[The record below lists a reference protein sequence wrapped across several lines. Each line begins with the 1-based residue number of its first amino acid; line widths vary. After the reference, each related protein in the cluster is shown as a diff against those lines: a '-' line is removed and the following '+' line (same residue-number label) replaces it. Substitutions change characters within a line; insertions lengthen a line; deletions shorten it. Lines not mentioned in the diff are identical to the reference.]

1 MLFATVRQRKI
12 YVKAPQTVVKDG
24 VNVDVLKLEMD
35 DEWAEMTS
43 IICVFSNGSVK
54 KEVMHTFG
62 QPITVPWECLESTGV
77 LMLGITGYVGTQKVM
92 TTMNADNGWEI
103 VQNSETTGDEQF
115 EATPTLTQQL
125 LEAATSAN
133 NAAEAANTAKQDI
146 LDAVSNGEFDGAPG
160 KDGEPGKDGADGAP
174 GKDGAPGA
182 DGADGADGYSPSAKV
197 TQTASG
203 AEITITDK
211 DGTTTATVTGV
222 SLVEPADNDIPKIFI
237 DGEIPTTKTDVLAE
251 MKYISKSKEFHAYI
265 KIKCQGTSS
274 MSYPKKNFSVKL
286 YADESRTTAL
296 PQTFRDWGNASNKFV
311 LKANYIDHSHA
322 RNIVSANLW
331 SEIVGSR
338 SDYESLP
345 EGMRTSPRNGAVD
358 GFPIKV
364 YTNGTYQGV
373 YTWNIGKDAWMSGMD
388 ESNANHVLLCGETN
402 TDGTYAENACNFR
415 APWSGVDGT
424 NWSVEVGTN
433 STAVK
438 DSLNALI
445 SCVMN
450 TTDDEF
456 RDQIGTYLDIQ
467 SAIDYYLFQYAIC
480 GLDGL
485 AKNMLLA
492 TYDLTKWYCGAY
504 DLDSTFGLWW
514 DGSSFVA
521 AQYKCP
527 EQYQE
532 QFSLLWERIET
543 VFYSELKTR
552 YAELRNGPLS
562 LPNIYTH
569 FERFMDTIG
578 LDLYAEDLTI
588 YAEIPSG
595 SSNNIKQIRDYI
607 RDRLVYVDEQ
617 IAALD
622 APAED
627 IPCTG
632 ITLDQTE
639 LTFTEAGS
647 QTLTAT
653 TTPENTTDVVVWESS
668 NTGIATVANGVV
680 TPVASGSAVITARAG
695 SYSATCNVTV
705 NMNAEEAEVDYTL
718 NPISTVDLYDNYTY
732 INGVLTAKSGEHC
745 TGKFSLQ
752 HCLYRVYATAGSYA
766 AIYVWDENDN
776 FVKEISVSSGKDLGY
791 LVPDVS
797 CKYAM
802 KIYDTSNVVDEST
815 FFFMPVDNRETAGE
829 SLTLQLSDY
838 SFTVDRTY
846 SEAEITDKL
855 AEIGV
860 TNLTTA
866 AEKIASASHLTAI
879 MSAGNVENKGADKT
893 NPLAFF
899 LVYYNGHFY
908 LKAVGFNSEGEADA
922 YFAENNTVFTI
933 NG

>member
-588 YAEIPSG
+588 YTEIPSG

-705 NMNAEEAEVDYTL
+705 NMNAEKAEVDYTL